1 MGKPALFPE
10 GHFYSPVVD
19 TEEVARDRARIWPG
33 RLDVPGIDMQ
43 EEAHRRL
50 LADDFPTLL
59 GEYVYP
65 RTGPADEE
73 LSFYYEENSQFGWL
87 DSRAL
92 FCLMRMIR
100 PKRIV
105 EVGSGYSSLLMSDVN
120 DRFLDG
126 GTRITCIEPYP
137 RPFLESGSGSGR
149 YALVKQR
156 VQEVDTALFESLC
169 DGDILFIDSSH
180 VCKTGSDVTHLFLEV
195 LPRLANGVY
204 VHVHDVFL
212 PEDYREDWVLEENRC
227 WNEQYLLQALLA
239 ENPNFQVV
247 FGSYYAFRR
256 FPELVSAATG
266 LPPFG
271 GSSFWFRRV
280 EARPPGRP
288 AGWLSRLF
296 GQGARP
302 PGGP

>member
-19 TEEVARDRARIWPG
+19 TDEAGRDSARIWPG
-33 RLDVPGIDMQ
+33 HLDVPGIDMQ
-43 EEAHRRL
+43 EEAHRKL
-50 LADDFPTLL
+50 LAIDFPTLL
-59 GEYVYP
+59 AEYVYP

-73 LSFYYEENSQFGWL
+73 LSSYYEENSQFGWL
-87 DSRAL
+87 DSRSL

-100 PKRIV
+100 PRQVV

-120 DRFLDG
+120 DRFLG
-126 GTRITCIEPYP
+126 GNTRITCIEPYP
-137 RPFLESGSGSGR
+137 RPFLETGSQAGR

-156 VQEVDTALFESLC
+156 VQEVDTALFDGLA

-180 VCKTGSDVTHLFLEV
+180 VCKTGSDVTHLFLNV
-195 LPRLANGVY
+195 LPKLAPGVY

-212 PEDYREDWVLEENRC
+212 PEDYRQDWVLEENRS

-239 ENPNFQVV
+239 ENPNFEVV
-247 FGSYYAFRR
+247 FGSYYAYRR

-271 GSSFWFRRV
+271 GSSFWFRRRGNG
-280 EARPPGRP
+280 AGGAGRGKR
-288 AGWLSRLF
+288 GWLHRLF
-296 GQGARP
+296 G
-302 PGGP
+302 